1 MFKKIALTF
10 LLLSFIVIPA
20 SYSKDLQKAV
30 RDDGL
35 ISNIKKAIEVKNSNF
50 PYSVGDPI
58 PLIDTTSADVTMTL
72 PAITAWDDE
81 PYRHEIELV
90 HSAGGHNVIVKL
102 NGTETFA
109 WGNTYFNLGSALKG
123 FTLAAIHN
131 GAMQKYGILRNV
143 TINAAARRNAS
154 WSASSFNSMTIIPM
168 DGEMYNNQSELLTY
182 TAGTGFR
189 YTVLATGDYYINY
202 KIVIDSTGGGTWN
215 ATSEVFKNGVTLG
228 KDYQMRG
235 GNYGNEDDSMTFP
248 RTKLTLAA
256 GQYIDL
262 RIDQNNLTGNLIL
275 ATLSIEIRL

>member
-1 MFKKIALTF
+1 
-10 LLLSFIVIPA
+10 
-20 SYSKDLQKAV
+20 
-30 RDDGL
+30 
-35 ISNIKKAIEVKNSNF
+35 
-50 PYSVGDPI
+50 
-58 PLIDTTSADVTMTL
+58 
-72 PAITAWDDE
+72 
-81 PYRHEIELV
+81 
-90 HSAGGHNVIVKL
+90 
-102 NGTETFA
+102 
-109 WGNTYFNLGSALKG
+109 
-123 FTLAAIHN
+123 
-131 GAMQKYGILRNV
+131 
-143 TINAAARRNAS
+143 
-154 WSASSFNSMTIIPM
+154 M